1 MPDNQE
7 SKWEK
12 NAKEFSES
20 GQEREQASAP
30 GEDSGEER
38 EEQFSFLQ
46 ETIKPTPVTRKT
58 IFIQLA
64 RVGLYGL
71 IFGAFACLSFFAL
84 KPWAQEKFQAG
95 PETVTI
101 PDDEVAETES
111 TENTEETEEKT
122 EVKAP
127 QTLDVDSLRE
137 LMKSTYGIA
146 KEAKKSVAFVMP
158 VRPEADASLE
168 DSFHYSTTGLIVADN
183 GQELLILCDSS
194 VCAEAESFSIT
205 LADNSKYTA
214 ALKMKDQNRGF
225 VVLAIPRSQ
234 ISGNTWNAVSVA
246 VLGNSNL
253 VTQGDVVI
261 ALGNMFG
268 YTNGIGYGIVSSNK
282 GEETVADAAL
292 SVLATDIPMEAGGT
306 GILFNLN
313 GEVVGIIDADIWNG
327 TQNNTVKAFAISD
340 LKAALE
346 LLVNGQNVPYIGVFG
361 TTISEAISKEKEMP
375 TGIYVTQVE
384 TDSPAM
390 AAGIQSGDILQVIAG
405 EDIISAVSYEKSVLD
420 SQVGADVKIK
430 GKRRGSNG
438 YVDVEFTVTVGSM
451 E

>member
-12 NAKEFSES
+12 NAQGFSES
-20 GQEREQASAP
+20 GKDQEKISAL
-30 GEDSGEER
+30 GEDSKEER

-46 ETIKPTPVTRKT
+46 ETIKPTPVTRKK

-64 RVGLYGL
+64 RVGIYGL
-71 IFGAFACLSFFAL
+71 IFGAFACMGFFAL
-84 KPWAQEKFQAG
+84 KPWAQEKFQTG
-95 PETVTI
+95 PKTVTI
-101 PDDEVAETES
+101 PDDEVAETE
-111 TENTEETEEKT
+111 NTEETEEKP
-122 EVKAP
+122 EVQVTQA
-127 QTLDVDSLRE
+127 LDADSLRT
-137 LMKSTYGIA
+137 LMKSAYGIV
-146 KEAKKSVAFVMP
+146 KEAKKSVVFVMP
-158 VRPEADASLE
+158 VKADTDASLE

-214 ALKMKDQNRGF
+214 ALKMKDRNRGF
-225 VVLAIPRSQ
+225 AVLGIPRSQ
-234 ISGNTWNAVSVA
+234 ISGNTWDAISVA

-253 VTQGDVVI
+253 MTQGDTVI

-268 YTNGIGYGIVSSNK
+268 YSDGIGYGIVSSNK
-282 GEETVADAAL
+282 GKEFVADAAL
-292 SVLATDIPMEAGGT
+292 NVLAADIPMEAGGT
-306 GILFNLN
+306 GVLFNLN
-313 GEVVGIIDADIWNG
+313 GEVVGIIDAGIWNG

-340 LKAALE
+340 LKAVLE
-346 LLVNGQNVPYIGVFG
+346 LLVNSQKVPYIGVYG
-361 TTISEAISKEKEMP
+361 TIINEAMSKERQMP

-390 AAGIQSGDILQVIAG
+390 AAGIQNGDILQVIAG

-420 SQVGADVKIK
+420 SQVGADIKIK
-430 GKRRGSNG
+430 GKRRGLNG
-438 YVDVEFTVTVGSM
+438 YVDVEFAVTVGSM